1 MKNVLSVAFVFVAA
15 ALGFVFYQWS
25 LDGPPA
31 SEQAQASPIPI
42 AMTLPDMEGNLRQIS
57 EWDGKPRL
65 INFWATWCAPCRREI
80 PLLIKTQQEH
90 ADLQIIGVAVDF
102 LDEVRSYAE
111 TAGFNY
117 PVLVGQEEAMAAA
130 ESTGIDFIGLPFTMI
145 VSADGYLIQTHI
157 GEIFESQLERIV
169 AVLEQMDRG
178 DLDLDGAR
186 QALSKL

>member
-1 MKNVLSVAFVFVAA
+1 MKNILTVALVLMAA

-25 LDGPPA
+25 LDGSLPN
-31 SEQAQASPIPI
+31 ERAQAGLTPI
-42 AMTLPDMEGNLRQIS
+42 AMTLPDLEGNPRQIS

-90 ADLQIIGVAVDF
+90 ADLQVIGVAVDF
-102 LDEVRSYAE
+102 MEEVRSYAE

-130 ESTGIDFIGLPFTMI
+130 ESTGVDFIGLPFTMI
-145 VSADGYLIQTHI
+145 VSAEGYLIQTHI
-157 GEIFESQLERIV
+157 GEIVESQIEQII
-169 AVLEQMDRG
+169 AVLAQIDNG

-186 QALSKL
+186 AALSRL